1 MKGNPWR
8 DLSPYLLAVPTP
20 SDDGLATVFPSW
32 MNTTTDQQIAIFEDR
47 RDAAEGVPEF
57 RALPVIT
64 ITLAEETSIDQCGA
78 QTIEVNF
85 D

>member
-1 MKGNPWR
+1 
-8 DLSPYLLAVPTP
+8 
-20 SDDGLATVFPSW
+20 

>member
-1 MKGNPWR
+1 
-8 DLSPYLLAVPTP
+8 
-20 SDDGLATVFPSW
+20 

-64 ITLAEETSIDQCGA
+64 ITLEEETSINQRST
-78 QTIEVNF
+78 QTVEVNF